1 MNFLQLCQR
10 LRQEVGGTGSGPPT
24 VLNQSGESR
33 LYVDW
38 INQAWKEIQSDR
50 LEWRFMWAQD
60 SVALPVGA
68 QINALPSDLKTLDS
82 DSLMLDG
89 SRIDLLDYFVFRDNY
104 RASYSSKPTVCTIL
118 PNGQLKTNTV
128 PDQAYTLNFDYWAK
142 PVSLSENTDIPSLP
156 EEYHMLIVYKAMQYY
171 AGYENAGEVYQDGVS
186 RYQAMLPDVELTQLP
201 AMTLPGAIA

>member
-10 LRQEVGGTGSGPPT
+10 LRQEVGGTGSGPST
-24 VLNQSGESR
+24 VLSQSGENR

-38 INQAWKEIQSDR
+38 INQACKEIQSDR
-50 LEWRFMWAQD
+50 LEWRFMWSQG

-68 QINALPSDLKTLDS
+68 QINALPVDLKTLDP
-82 DSLMLDG
+82 DSLLLDG
-89 SRIDLLDYFVFRDNY
+89 GRIDLFDYSVFRNNY
-104 RASYSSKPTVCTIL
+104 RASYSGKPTVCTIL

-128 PDQAYTLNFDYWAK
+128 PDQAYTLNFDYWTK

-171 AGYENAGEVYQDGVS
+171 AGYENAGEVYQDGRI
-186 RYQAMLPDVELTQLP
+186 RYEEMLPDVELTQLP

>member
-10 LRQEVGGTGSGPPT
+10 LRQEVGGTGSGPST

-50 LEWRFMWAQD
+50 LEWRFMWSQG
-60 SVALPVGA
+60 SVTLQAGTQIHALPA
-68 QINALPSDLKTLDS
+68 DLKSLDGE
-82 DSLMLDG
+82 SLLLDG
-89 SRIDLLDYFVFRDNY
+89 SRIGLLDYSVFRNNY
-104 RASYSSKPTVCTIL
+104 RTSHSGKPTECTIL

-128 PDQAYTLNFDYWAK
+128 PDQAYTLSFDYWAK
-142 PVSLSENTDIPSLP
+142 PVSLSENADVPTLP

-171 AGYENAGEVYQDGVS
+171 AGYENAGEVYQDGRI
-186 RYQAMLPDVELTQLP
+186 RYEEMLPDVELTQLP